1 MCQKQILDI
10 NPLRRLNIN
19 PVWSQIFNIVAV
31 IAAGIRYKVLITA
44 SGFFRTHCII
54 NITDVAASPKDK
66 QLHSLNKWDVSCGCF
81 IQEITKAAGKRKV
94 NHTPGL
100 AFGLTLIPDCL
111 ITQEIVSFS
120 LNIL

>member
-1 MCQKQILDI
+1 M
-10 NPLRRLNIN
+10 
-19 PVWSQIFNIVAV
+19 WSQIFNIVAV
-31 IAAGIRYKVLITA
+31 IAAGIRYKVLIIA

-100 AFGLTLIPDCL
+100 AFGLKMNLSFTIMLHLVVTRGLPDFNPRLFNNTGNCF
-111 ITQEIVSFS
+111 V
-120 LNIL
+120 